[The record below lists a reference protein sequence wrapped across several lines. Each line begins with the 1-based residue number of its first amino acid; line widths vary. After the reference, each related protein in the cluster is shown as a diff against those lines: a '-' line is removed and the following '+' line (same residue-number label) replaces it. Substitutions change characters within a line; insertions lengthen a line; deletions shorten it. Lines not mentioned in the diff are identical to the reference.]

1 MSHGRFKELIKEFN
15 EKFAKLTVKGII
27 EILTDFKVWEFDLT
41 KEECGNLKNDLLNVA
56 NNLINDIQSKGGQE
70 FDPEPESNLRTEIS
84 SWFQREVE
92 ERVRMQT
99 KLSINSLGWA
109 GYPRFEIDSGY
120 LTIKTMRS
128 TTGSSP
134 RYLYLSPRGL
144 KVEKSGYHLGLVFI
158 YDLETTE
165 DIPNVYPNDVR
176 LVDLSKV
183 ELSTKIE
190 CSASSKKTL
199 EARI

>member
-1 MSHGRFKELIKEFN
+1 MGNEKFREMIKEFN
-15 EKFAKLTVKGII
+15 EKFAKLTVKEII
-27 EILTDFKVWEFDLT
+27 EILTNYKVWEFDST
-41 KEECGNLKNDLLNVA
+41 KAECIDLKNELLNVA
-56 NNLINDIQSKGGQE
+56 NDLIKDIQNKGGQE

-92 ERVRMQT
+92 ERIRIQT
-99 KLSINSLGWA
+99 KLSIQSLGWA
-109 GYPRFEIDSGY
+109 GYPRFEIDGGY

-144 KVEKSGYHLGLVFI
+144 KIEKSGYHLGLVFI
-158 YDLETTE
+158 YDLESTE

-199 EARI
+199 ETRI